1 MKEFEI
7 KKLVLF
13 SKIFLSTMDNNEY
26 YKDVLKDDYNEEEY
40 INSELEKIRDRL
52 EPGYTLAQFI
62 NEMLYNIESGAFKGV
77 YSTFGTTPSKK
88 IGLHYHYSYKAS
100 NVVANWVRDNETGEV
115 IFNVRYY
122 NHPEGYQLQI
132 DKDGKI
138 TYS

>member
-1 MKEFEI
+1 MKEFET
-7 KKLVLF
+7 KLLEMF
-13 SKIFLSTMDNNEY
+13 SKAFLTAMDFNEN
-26 YKDVLKDDYNEEEY
+26 YKDVFKEDDVLAQ
-40 INSELEKIRDRL
+40 LEAFKSRL

-100 NVVANWVRDNETGEV
+100 NIVANWVRDNETGEV

>member
-1 MKEFEI
+1 MKEFET
-7 KKLVLF
+7 KLLVMF
-13 SKIFLSTMDNNEY
+13 SKAFLTAMEFNEN
-26 YKDVLKDDYNEEEY
+26 YKDVFKEDDVLAQ
-40 INSELEKIRDRL
+40 LEAFKNRL
-52 EPGYTLAQFI
+52 EPGYTLPQFI
-62 NEMLYNIESGAFKGV
+62 NEMLYKIESGAFKGV

-88 IGLHYHYSYKAS
+88 IGLHYHYSYKISNIVAS
-100 NVVANWVRDNETGEV
+100 WVRGNDTHEV

>member
-1 MKEFEI
+1 MKEFET
-7 KKLVLF
+7 KLLVMF
-13 SKIFLSTMDNNEY
+13 SKAFLTAMEFNEN
-26 YKDVLKDDYNEEEY
+26 YKDVFKEDDVLAQ
-40 INSELEKIRDRL
+40 LEAFKSRL

-62 NEMLYNIESGAFKGV
+62 NEMLYNIEVGAFKGV

-88 IGLHYHYSYKAS
+88 IGLHYHYSYKIS
-100 NVVANWVRDNETGEV
+100 NIVANWVRDNDTKEV

-122 NHPEGYQLQI
+122 NHLEGYQLQI

>member
-1 MKEFEI
+1 MKEFET
-7 KKLVLF
+7 KLLVMF
-13 SKIFLSTMDNNEY
+13 SKAFLTAMDFNES
-26 YKDVLKDDYNEEEY
+26 YKDVFKEDDVLAQ
-40 INSELEKIRDRL
+40 LEAFKNRL
-52 EPGYTLAQFI
+52 EPGYTLPQFI
-62 NEMLYNIESGAFKGV
+62 NEMLYNIEVGAFKGV

-88 IGLHYHYSYKAS
+88 IGLHYHYSYKISNIVAS
-100 NVVANWVRDNETGEV
+100 WVRDNDTHEV

>member
-1 MKEFEI
+1 MKEFET
-7 KKLVLF
+7 KLLVMF
-13 SKIFLSTMDNNEY
+13 SKAFLTAMEFNEN
-26 YKDVLKDDYNEEEY
+26 YKDVFKEDDVLAQ
-40 INSELEKIRDRL
+40 LEAFKSRL

-62 NEMLYNIESGAFKGV
+62 NEMLYNVESGAFKGV

-88 IGLHYHYSYKAS
+88 IGLHYHYSYKISNIVAS
-100 NVVANWVRDNETGEV
+100 WVRDNDTHEV

-122 NHPEGYQLQI
+122 NYPEGYQLQI

>member
-1 MKEFEI
+1 MKEFET
-7 KKLVLF
+7 KLLVMF
-13 SKIFLSTMDNNEY
+13 SKAFLTAMEFNEN
-26 YKDVLKDDYNEEEY
+26 YKDVFKEDDVLAH
-40 INSELEKIRDRL
+40 LEAFKSRL

-62 NEMLYNIESGAFKGV
+62 NEMLYNIESGRFKGV

-100 NVVANWVRDNETGEV
+100 SIVANWVRDNETGEV

-132 DKDGKI
+132 DKNGKI

>member
-1 MKEFEI
+1 MKEFET
-7 KKLVLF
+7 KLLTMF
-13 SKIFLSTMDNNEY
+13 SKAFLTAMEFNEN
-26 YKDVLKDDYNEEEY
+26 YKDVFKEDDVLAQ
-40 INSELEKIRDRL
+40 LEAFKSRL

-62 NEMLYNIESGAFKGV
+62 NEMLYNIEVGAFKGV

-100 NVVANWVRDNETGEV
+100 NIVANWVRDNDTGEV

>member
-1 MKEFEI
+1 MKEFET
-7 KKLVLF
+7 KLLVIF
-13 SKIFLSTMDNNEY
+13 SKAFLTTMDFNEN
-26 YKDVLKDDYNEEEY
+26 YKDVFKEDDVLKQ
-40 INSELEKIRDRL
+40 LETFKNRL
-52 EPGYTLAQFI
+52 EPGYTLPQFI
-62 NEMLYNIESGAFKGV
+62 NEMLYNVESGAFKGV

-100 NVVANWVRDNETGEV
+100 NIVANWVRDNDTGEV

>member
-26 YKDVLKDDYNEEEY
+26 YKDVLKDDYSEEEY
-40 INSELEKIRDRL
+40 INGELEKIRDRL

-100 NVVANWVRDNETGEV
+100 NIVANWVRDNETGEV

>member
-1 MKEFEI
+1 MKEFET
-7 KKLVLF
+7 KLLVMF
-13 SKIFLSTMDNNEY
+13 SKAFLTAMEFNEN
-26 YKDVLKDDYNEEEY
+26 YKDVFKEDDVLDQ
-40 INSELEKIRDRL
+40 LEQFKSRL

-88 IGLHYHYSYKAS
+88 IGLHYHYSYKIS
-100 NVVANWVRDNETGEV
+100 NIVANWVRDNDTHEV

-122 NHPEGYQLQI
+122 NHLEGYQLKI
-132 DKDGKI
+132 DQEGKI

>member
-1 MKEFEI
+1 MKEFET
-7 KKLVLF
+7 KLLVMF
-13 SKIFLSTMDNNEY
+13 SKAFLTAMDFNEN
-26 YKDVLKDDYNEEEY
+26 YKDVFKEDDVLAQ
-40 INSELEKIRDRL
+40 LEAFKNRL
-52 EPGYTLAQFI
+52 EPGYTLPQFI

-88 IGLHYHYSYKAS
+88 IGLHYHYSYKISNIVAS
-100 NVVANWVRDNETGEV
+100 WVRDNDTHEV

-122 NHPEGYQLQI
+122 NYPEGHELII

>member
-1 MKEFEI
+1 MKKFET
-7 KKLVLF
+7 KLLVMF
-13 SKIFLSTMDNNEY
+13 SKAFLTAMEFNEN
-26 YKDVLKDDYNEEEY
+26 YKDVFKEDDVLAQ
-40 INSELEKIRDRL
+40 LEAFKSRL

-62 NEMLYNIESGAFKGV
+62 NEMLYNIEVGAFKGV
-77 YSTFGTTPSKK
+77 YSTFGTTLSKK
-88 IGLHYHYSYKAS
+88 IGLHYHYSYKIS
-100 NVVANWVRDNETGEV
+100 NIVANWVRDNDTKEV

>member
-1 MKEFEI
+1 MKEFET
-7 KKLVLF
+7 KLLVMF
-13 SKIFLSTMDNNEY
+13 SKAFLIAMDFNED
-26 YKDVLKDDYNEEEY
+26 YKDVFKEDGVLAQ
-40 INSELEKIRDRL
+40 LEAFKSRL

-62 NEMLYNIESGAFKGV
+62 NEMLYNIEVGAFKGV

-100 NVVANWVRDNETGEV
+100 NIVANWVRDNETGEV

-122 NHPEGYQLQI
+122 NHPEGYQLKI

>member
-1 MKEFEI
+1 MKEFET
-7 KKLVLF
+7 KLLVMF
-13 SKIFLSTMDNNEY
+13 SKAFLTAMEFNES
-26 YKDVLKDDYNEEEY
+26 YKDVFKEDDVLAQ
-40 INSELEKIRDRL
+40 LEAFKSRL

-62 NEMLYNIESGAFKGV
+62 NEMLYNIEVGAFKGV

-100 NVVANWVRDNETGEV
+100 NIVANWVRDNETGEV

>member
-1 MKEFEI
+1 MKEFET
-7 KKLVLF
+7 KLLEMF
-13 SKIFLSTMDNNEY
+13 SKAFLVAMDFNEN
-26 YKDVLKDDYNEEEY
+26 YKDVFKEDDVLAQ
-40 INSELEKIRDRL
+40 LEAFKNRL

-62 NEMLYNIESGAFKGV
+62 NEMLYNIEVGAFKGV

-88 IGLHYHYSYKAS
+88 IGLHYHYSYKIS
-100 NVVANWVRDNETGEV
+100 NIVANWVRDNDTKEV

>member
-1 MKEFEI
+1 MKEFET
-7 KKLVLF
+7 KLLEMF
-13 SKIFLSTMDNNEY
+13 SKAFLVAMDFNED
-26 YKDVLKDDYNEEEY
+26 YKDIFKKDDV
-40 INSELEKIRDRL
+40 LEQLEAFKSRL

-77 YSTFGTTPSKK
+77 YSTFCTTPSKK

-100 NVVANWVRDNETGEV
+100 NIVANWVRDNDTGEV

>member
-1 MKEFEI
+1 MKEFET
-7 KKLVLF
+7 KLLVMF
-13 SKIFLSTMDNNEY
+13 SKAFLTAMDFNEN
-26 YKDVLKDDYNEEEY
+26 YKDVFKEDDVLAQ
-40 INSELEKIRDRL
+40 LEAFKNRL
-52 EPGYTLAQFI
+52 EPGYTLPQFI
-62 NEMLYNIESGAFKGV
+62 NEMFYNIESGAFKGV

-88 IGLHYHYSYKAS
+88 IGLHYHYSYKISNIVAS
-100 NVVANWVRDNETGEV
+100 WVRDNDTHEV

>member
-1 MKEFEI
+1 MKEFET
-7 KKLVLF
+7 KLLVMF
-13 SKIFLSTMDNNEY
+13 SKAFLTAMDFNEN
-26 YKDVLKDDYNEEEY
+26 YKDVFKEDDVLAQ
-40 INSELEKIRDRL
+40 LEAFKNRL
-52 EPGYTLAQFI
+52 EPGYTLPQFI

-88 IGLHYHYSYKAS
+88 IGLHYHYSYKIS
-100 NVVANWVRDNETGEV
+100 NIVTSWVRDNDTHEV

-122 NHPEGYQLQI
+122 NYPEGYQLQI

>member
-1 MKEFEI
+1 MKEFET
-7 KKLVLF
+7 KLLVMF
-13 SKIFLSTMDNNEY
+13 SKAFLTAMEFNEN
-26 YKDVLKDDYNEEEY
+26 YKDVFKEDDVLAQ
-40 INSELEKIRDRL
+40 LEAFKSRL
-52 EPGYTLAQFI
+52 EPGYALAQFI
-62 NEMLYNIESGAFKGV
+62 NEILYNIEVGAFKGV

-88 IGLHYHYSYKAS
+88 IGLHYHYSYKIS
-100 NVVANWVRDNETGEV
+100 NIVANWVRDNDTKEV

>member
-1 MKEFEI
+1 MKEFET
-7 KKLVLF
+7 KLLEMF
-13 SKIFLSTMDNNEY
+13 SKAFLMAMDFNED
-26 YKDVLKDDYNEEEY
+26 YKDVFKEDAVLAQ
-40 INSELEKIRDRL
+40 LEAFKSRL

-62 NEMLYNIESGAFKGV
+62 NEMLYNIESGRFKGV

-100 NVVANWVRDNETGEV
+100 NIVANWVRDNDTGEV

-122 NHPEGYQLQI
+122 NHPEGYRLKI

-138 TYS
+138 AYS

>member
-1 MKEFEI
+1 MKEFET
-7 KKLVLF
+7 KLLVMF
-13 SKIFLSTMDNNEY
+13 SKAFLTAMEFNEN
-26 YKDVLKDDYNEEEY
+26 YKDVFKEDDVLVQ
-40 INSELEKIRDRL
+40 LEAFKNRL
-52 EPGYTLAQFI
+52 EPGYSLPQFI

-88 IGLHYHYSYKAS
+88 IGLHYHYSYKISNIVAS
-100 NVVANWVRDNETGEV
+100 WVRDNDTHEV

>member
-1 MKEFEI
+1 MKEFET
-7 KKLVLF
+7 KLLEMF
-13 SKIFLSTMDNNEY
+13 SKAFLMAMDFNED
-26 YKDVLKDDYNEEEY
+26 YKDVFKEDDV
-40 INSELEKIRDRL
+40 LEQLEAFKSRL

-62 NEMLYNIESGAFKGV
+62 NEMLYNIESGRFKGV

-100 NVVANWVRDNETGEV
+100 NIVANWVRDNDTGEV

-122 NHPEGYQLQI
+122 NHPEGYRLKI

-138 TYS
+138 AYS

>member
-1 MKEFEI
+1 MKEFET
-7 KKLVLF
+7 KLLVMF
-13 SKIFLSTMDNNEY
+13 SKAFLTAMEFNEN
-26 YKDVLKDDYNEEEY
+26 YKDVFKEDDVLAQ
-40 INSELEKIRDRL
+40 LEAFKSRL

-62 NEMLYNIESGAFKGV
+62 NEMLYNIEVGAFKGV

-88 IGLHYHYSYKAS
+88 IGLHYHYSY
-100 NVVANWVRDNETGEV
+100 WVRDNDTKEV

>member
-1 MKEFEI
+1 MKEFET
-7 KKLVLF
+7 KLLEMF
-13 SKIFLSTMDNNEY
+13 SKAFLTAMDFNEN
-26 YKDVLKDDYNEEEY
+26 YKEVFKEDDVLAQ
-40 INSELEKIRDRL
+40 LEAFKSRL

-100 NVVANWVRDNETGEV
+100 NIVANWVRDNETGEV

>member
-1 MKEFEI
+1 MKEFET
-7 KKLVLF
+7 KLLVIF
-13 SKIFLSTMDNNEY
+13 SKAFLTAMEFNES
-26 YKDVLKDDYNEEEY
+26 YKDVFKEDDVLAQ
-40 INSELEKIRDRL
+40 LEAFKNRL

-62 NEMLYNIESGAFKGV
+62 NEMLYNIEVGAFKGV

-100 NVVANWVRDNETGEV
+100 NIVVNWVRDNETSEV
-115 IFNVRYY
+115 VFNVRYY

>member
-1 MKEFEI
+1 MGF
-7 KKLVLF
+7 
-13 SKIFLSTMDNNEY
+13 NED
-26 YKDVLKDDYNEEEY
+26 YKDVFKKDDV
-40 INSELEKIRDRL
+40 LEQLESFKSRL

-62 NEMLYNIESGAFKGV
+62 NEMLYNIEVGAFKGV

-88 IGLHYHYSYKAS
+88 IGLHYHYSYKIS
-100 NVVANWVRDNETGEV
+100 NIVANWVRDNDTKEV

>member
-1 MKEFEI
+1 MKEFET
-7 KKLVLF
+7 KLLVMF
-13 SKIFLSTMDNNEY
+13 SKAFLTAMGFNEN
-26 YKDVLKDDYNEEEY
+26 YKDVFKEDGVLVQ
-40 INSELEKIRDRL
+40 LEAFKNRL

-62 NEMLYNIESGAFKGV
+62 NEMLYNIEVGAFKGV

-88 IGLHYHYSYKAS
+88 IGLHYHYSYKIS
-100 NVVANWVRDNETGEV
+100 NIVANWVRDNDTKEV

>member
-1 MKEFEI
+1 MKEFET
-7 KKLVLF
+7 KLLVMF
-13 SKIFLSTMDNNEY
+13 SKAFLTAMDFNEN
-26 YKDVLKDDYNEEEY
+26 YKDVFKEDDVLAQ
-40 INSELEKIRDRL
+40 LEAFKNRL
-52 EPGYTLAQFI
+52 EPGYTLPQFI

-88 IGLHYHYSYKAS
+88 ICLHYHYSYKISNIVAS
-100 NVVANWVRDNETGEV
+100 WVRDNDTHEV

-122 NHPEGYQLQI
+122 NYPEGYQLQI

>member
-1 MKEFEI
+1 MKEFET
-7 KKLVLF
+7 KLLVMF
-13 SKIFLSTMDNNEY
+13 SKAFLTAMDFNEN
-26 YKDVLKDDYNEEEY
+26 YKDIFKEDDVLAQ
-40 INSELEKIRDRL
+40 LEAFKNRL
-52 EPGYTLAQFI
+52 EPGYTLPQFI

-88 IGLHYHYSYKAS
+88 IGLHYHYSYKISNIVAS
-100 NVVANWVRDNETGEV
+100 WVRDHDTHEV

>member
-1 MKEFEI
+1 MKEFET
-7 KKLVLF
+7 KLLVMF
-13 SKIFLSTMDNNEY
+13 SKAFLIAMEFNEN
-26 YKDVLKDDYNEEEY
+26 YKDVFKEDDVLAQ
-40 INSELEKIRDRL
+40 LEAFKSRL

-62 NEMLYNIESGAFKGV
+62 NEMLYNIEVGAFKGV

-88 IGLHYHYSYKAS
+88 IGLHYHYSYKIS
-100 NVVANWVRDNETGEV
+100 NIVANWVRDNDTKEV

>member
-1 MKEFEI
+1 MKEFET
-7 KKLVLF
+7 KLLEMF
-13 SKIFLSTMDNNEY
+13 SKAFLMAMDFNEN
-26 YKDVLKDDYNEEEY
+26 YKDVFKEDDVLKQ
-40 INSELEKIRDRL
+40 LETFKDRL
-52 EPGYTLAQFI
+52 EPGYTLVQFI
-62 NEMLYNIESGAFKGV
+62 NEMLYNIESGRFKGV

-100 NVVANWVRDNETGEV
+100 NIVANWVRDNETGEV